1 MIVTLLKRAGSA
13 ALLAAT
19 VAFGFSAAGA
29 APLTNPALSHAANS
43 GSVMQVGDHRHYR
56 GRGDWHRGGRHR
68 YHNDG
73 WNSGAYLGLGIAGAI
88 IGGALSDD
96 EGYYEG
102 DGYYARGE
110 GSGMG
115 MGMRRCAAQF
125 RSFEPETGYYT
136 TYGGQ
141 KRLCPYLG

>member
-1 MIVTLLKRAGSA
+1 MIMTLLKRAGSA
-13 ALLAAT
+13 ALLAAA
-19 VAFGFSAAGA
+19 VAFGSSAVGA
-29 APLTNPALSHAANS
+29 APLTNQALSQAANS
-43 GSVMQVGDHRHYR
+43 GSVMQVRDRYYG
-56 GRGDWHRGGRHR
+56 GGGDWHRGGRHR

-96 EGYYEG
+96 GEGYDEG
-102 DGYYARGE
+102 DGYYAGGE
-110 GSGMG
+110 GSD

-136 TYGGQ
+136 TFEGQ